1 MIVTEYADLGK
12 VARLQKYA
20 KTFAPTLRFHYVDFY
35 ENFIKPYSISY
46 EIDVIEYN
54 ALCNLEMKL
63 EERLEKKKSSWFGRF
78 KKFIEGVTL

>member
-1 MIVTEYADLGK
+1 MIVTEYADLDK

-46 EIDVIEYN
+46 EIDYAIW
-54 ALCNLEMKL
+54 K
-63 EERLEKKKSSWFGRF
+63 
-78 KKFIEGVTL
+78 